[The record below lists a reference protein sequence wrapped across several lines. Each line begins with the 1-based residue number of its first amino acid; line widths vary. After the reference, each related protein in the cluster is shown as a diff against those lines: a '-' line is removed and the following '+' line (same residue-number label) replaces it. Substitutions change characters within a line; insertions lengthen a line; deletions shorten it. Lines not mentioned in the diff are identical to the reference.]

1 MGPVATR
8 ARDLLDHLDT
18 SAATPSQLNG
28 IQRLRA
34 MIEKGIEPAA
44 PDLKDLAELSGVGV
58 EMILLGRRLRQ
69 VPDRRPE

>member
-8 ARDLLDHLDT
+8 ARDLLDRLDT
-18 SAATPSQLNG
+18 SIATPSQLNG

-34 MIEKGIEPAA
+34 MIERDIEPAA

-58 EMILLGRRLRQ
+58 EMILLGRRLRH
-69 VPDRRPE
+69 VPDRKPE